1 MKHKRKVSF
10 FIIITA
16 VLMVCSVSVLAV
28 SVRPSQLYIEISAGD
43 ADSAPTYIQD
53 TVSDQ
58 SYSFLGVSMASG
70 DIWFDTYYTLPAQ
83 SFTDA
88 TLSLYGKFGYKAS
101 EWKYVER
108 IAVPA
113 VSIYYADGT
122 KLYYTE
128 DSYAWDWGHS
138 TDGTYFYLD
147 YAVAGLPLTRVN
159 EIIKIQVHLLAVNV
173 GNGSDAELII
183 YTRLGNFS
191 VSFDDIP
198 VSPSDEIFNDFSGF
212 GDDAD
217 AVDGSEQ
224 QIKDEISNYQPE
236 VDSFLNGFSTIV
248 GELTVPLRAVTLMI
262 NDYVSGVPFLELLL
276 RFSLSLGVILLLFGL
291 GSVVVSGVSS
301 GVRSAHREADRAK
314 EAAERS
320 ADRREIMR
328 MRREEHDI
336 RMDHYRR

>member
-1 MKHKRKVSF
+1 MKHKRKISF

-191 VSFDDIP
+191 FSFDDIP

-212 GDDAD
+212 GDE
-217 AVDGSEQ
+217 VDSFDSSEQ
-224 QIKDEISNYQPE
+224 QIQDEISNYKPE
-236 VDSFLNGFSTIV
+236 VNSLLTGFSTIIS
-248 GELTVPLRAVTLMI
+248 ELTVPLGAVRSIL
-262 NDYVSGVPFLELLL
+262 NDFVGGVPFLNLIL
-276 RFSLSLGVILLLFGL
+276 RFSLSIGIVAFIL
-291 GSVVVSGVSS
+291 GSGVFIISRISS
-301 GVRSAHREADRAK
+301 GVTSSHREADRAK
-314 EAAERS
+314 RS
-320 ADRREIMR
+320 KKE
-328 MRREEHDI
+328 
-336 RMDHYRR
+336 

>member
-16 VLMVCSVSVLAV
+16 VLMVCSVSVFAVSSTLTASAV
-28 SVRPSQLYIEISAGD
+28 SVTLGMNGAERSVTSVNTLQTLNFNANISGYSDFDFDISVPSQNL
-43 ADSAPTYIQD
+43 DSAVITLRAKFQINTDNWRY
-53 TVSDQ
+53 
-58 SYSFLGVSMASG
+58 
-70 DIWFDTYYTLPAQ
+70 FDTGEITTFSAVYNSGATASFSGTGNSTLQWSSSGKIWWCDISCTA
-83 SFTDA
+83 SFSDVRNISKFVIEMDLDDLRNVDVIISTMLSWFTVEFDA
-88 TLSLYGKFGYKAS
+88 
-101 EWKYVER
+101 
-108 IAVPA
+108 
-113 VSIYYADGT
+113 
-122 KLYYTE
+122 
-128 DSYAWDWGHS
+128 
-138 TDGTYFYLD
+138 
-147 YAVAGLPLTRVN
+147 
-159 EIIKIQVHLLAVNV
+159 
-173 GNGSDAELII
+173 
-183 YTRLGNFS
+183 
-191 VSFDDIP
+191 P

-262 NDYVSGVPFLELLL
+262 NDYVSGIPFLELLL